1 LPITLKPG
9 PHLQEPK
16 PRVVQFNNRRFSI
29 RLEPIFWQLLERQAE
44 QKKQRLGRYVGELA
58 AEFNGPNFSSYLR
71 VLCMLDSERTK
82 AQANL
87 RAGRTSILDLVLTA
101 FEPGLLLSRYRTI
114 ISYNAG
120 FRDWLGRE
128 RRPAAGSELTSVIQ
142 VRTRRPLND
151 IWLDLIAGTIVSADV
166 NILHVQPG
174 RVLAAP
180 ARFVSVP
187 AQEEAEF
194 YAVLWIST
202 ARRPSG
208 AIAPREVIVPGGGLP
223 EP

>member
-1 LPITLKPG
+1 MPIALKPG

-29 RLEPIFWQLLERQAE
+29 RLEPIFWQELEQQAA
-44 QKKQRLGRYVGELA
+44 QRNLRLGRYVGELA
-58 AEFNGPNFSSYLR
+58 TAFKGPNFSSYLR
-71 VLCMLDSERTK
+71 VLCMLDSERTR
-82 AQANL
+82 AQASL
-87 RAGRTSILDLVLTA
+87 RAGRTSILDLLLTA

-151 IWLDLIAGTIVSADV
+151 IWLDLIAGTIISADV

-174 RVLAAP
+174 RVLSAP

-187 AQEEAEF
+187 AREEAEF

-202 ARRPSG
+202 ARRPR
-208 AIAPREVIVPGGGLP
+208 AAVAPRRLP
-223 EP
+223 SG

>member
-1 LPITLKPG
+1 MPIALKPG

-29 RLEPIFWQLLERQAE
+29 RLEPIFWQALEQQAE
-44 QKKQRLGRYVGELA
+44 KSNMRLGRYVGELA
-58 AEFNGPNFSSYLR
+58 EEFKGHNFSSYLR
-71 VLCMLDSERTK
+71 VLCMLDSERTR

-87 RAGRTSILDLVLTA
+87 RSGRTSILDLVLTA

-120 FRDWLGRE
+120 FRDWLGRDY
-128 RRPAAGSELTSVIQ
+128 RPAAGSELTSVIQ

-151 IWLDLIAGTIVSADV
+151 IWLELIAGTIISADV

-180 ARFVSVP
+180 ARFVRVP

-202 ARRPSG
+202 ARRQGVVAPPRG
-208 AIAPREVIVPGGGLP
+208 VVAAPRRPA
-223 EP
+223 

>member
-1 LPITLKPG
+1 M
-9 PHLQEPK
+9 
-16 PRVVQFNNRRFSI
+16 VQFNNRRFSI
-29 RLEPIFWQLLERQAE
+29 RLEPIFWQELELQAE
-44 QKKQRLGRYVGELA
+44 RSNQRLGRYVGELA
-58 AEFNGPNFSSYLR
+58 AGFQGSNFSSYLR
-71 VLCMLDSERTK
+71 VLCMLGSERSR

-114 ISYNAG
+114 ISYNGG
-120 FRDWLGRE
+120 FRDWLGRD
-128 RRPAAGSELTSVIQ
+128 RLPAAGSDLTSAIQ
-142 VRTRRPLND
+142 VRTARPLND
-151 IWLDLIAGTIVSADV
+151 IWLDLIAGTIISADV

-187 AQEEAEF
+187 AQDEAEF

-202 ARRPSG
+202 ARRQSRL
-208 AIAPREVIVPGGGLP
+208 AAPQSPLR
-223 EP
+223 